1 MLIILIPTNRTRG
14 ARGGLRF
21 FRTLRL
27 RGDSAPRDAPSGRVH
42 PAPIS
47 FPIFC
52 GSSPHPPP
60 PKGKWKKG
68 NGCGLLRRFVL
79 QKLRKVAKYPL
90 LPISAFSVL
99 AATRGA
105 PVSAFGGNSCVRSH
119 YASTSHWH
127 ARIRSRRL
135 LGVASC
141 SLFRNYYLLY
151 SNKLGSE
158 SAVPMKKKVYLSMLA
173 IRFISESS
181 I

>member
-1 MLIILIPTNRTRG
+1 MDITCRSSSSVDLRAYRKYFGLIFILLLDTKQGQIRPFRRTRPVPIRREATG
-14 ARGGLRF
+14 SFAH
-21 FRTLRL
+21 
-27 RGDSAPRDAPSGRVH
+27 SPPPPAPPPPAPSGRVH

-79 QKLRKVAKYPL
+79 QKLRKGAKYPL

-99 AATRGA
+99 AAAPGA

-119 YASTSHWH
+119 YASTSH
-127 ARIRSRRL
+127 
-135 LGVASC
+135 
-141 SLFRNYYLLY
+141 
-151 SNKLGSE
+151 
-158 SAVPMKKKVYLSMLA
+158 
-173 IRFISESS
+173 
-181 I
+181 